1 MNDKDPEQGTRH
13 RRGWVSAVATIATF
27 AALAA
32 TVFLAYPGPGAAGSS
47 PLIPALLGA
56 SLDSHRDIETVRWRH
71 RHRRDDDDSDD
82 RRPAGANRLET
93 TDVWSSNGAIRSI
106 NTESFGPILAVVA
119 DGVDPPA

>member
-1 MNDKDPEQGTRH
+1 MRAGQ
-13 RRGWVSAVATIATF
+13 V
-27 AALAA
+27 ALAA

-106 NTESFGPILAVVA
+106 NTEVVRP
-119 DGVDPPA
+119 DPRRRRGWVDPPRLNRGLHGHDTSARPGISP